1 MNKASLKSYLASG
14 GNKYNFQYGDYITN
28 GFSLLKINT
37 ELEKSTKL
45 LKQLDNIYN
54 NFYYNYKN
62 QYSLKINELNID
74 LLKDIKINND
84 LLNID
89 KKFKNNMN
97 YCINIKELKKII
109 KLVKIDA
116 ISIKTSFCFNEY
128 SIVISLI
135 KNNDV
140 IGFLLPCRVY

>member
-1 MNKASLKSYLASG
+1 MNKVYLKSYLASG
-14 GNKYNFQYGDYITN
+14 GNKYNYQYGDYITN

-45 LKQLDNIYN
+45 LKQLDNYYN
-54 NFYYNYKN
+54 NFYYNYNN

-97 YCINIKELKKII
+97 YYINIKELKKII
-109 KLVKIDA
+109 KLVKIDT

-128 SIVISLI
+128 RIVVSLI

-140 IGFLLPCRVY
+140 IGFLMPCRVY